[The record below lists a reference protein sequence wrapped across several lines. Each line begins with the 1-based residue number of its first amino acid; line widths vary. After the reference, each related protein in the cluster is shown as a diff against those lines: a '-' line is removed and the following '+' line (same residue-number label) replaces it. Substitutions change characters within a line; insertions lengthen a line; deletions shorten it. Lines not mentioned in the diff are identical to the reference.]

1 MYGPKEKMAG
11 GFHQKHSFE
20 YFVKVTR
27 DNSSEGKKDALGNE
41 LTNDVKDF
49 KGKEERTG
57 HKIYVEMTES
67 SRGVAGRS
75 GQFTFD
81 YNKGIVNVEEEI
93 FELAKNLNLVER
105 PNNRTY
111 VLNGVNFSSK
121 EEFITA
127 IRDQEG
133 VRNQLLKQIY
143 SKAKK

>member
-1 MYGPKEKMAG
+1 
-11 GFHQKHSFE
+11 
-20 YFVKVTR
+20 
-27 DNSSEGKKDALGNE
+27 
-41 LTNDVKDF
+41 
-49 KGKEERTG
+49 
-57 HKIYVEMTES
+57 MTES

-81 YNKGIVNVEEEI
+81 YNKGIVNIEDEI

-111 VLNGVNFSSK
+111 ALNGVSFSSK
-121 EEFITA
+121 EEFIVS
-127 IRDQEG
+127 IREDEA